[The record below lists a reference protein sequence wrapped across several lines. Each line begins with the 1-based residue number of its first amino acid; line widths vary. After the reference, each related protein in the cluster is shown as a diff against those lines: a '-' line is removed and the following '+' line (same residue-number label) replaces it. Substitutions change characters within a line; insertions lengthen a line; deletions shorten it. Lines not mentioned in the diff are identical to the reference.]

1 MNRRLTVILLLAIAI
16 IASSLWSLRRHTP
29 VEVVEA
35 TRGDV
40 TEIIVATGKLK
51 AVLDSE
57 IGSDVAGVVDQVFIS
72 EGKQVLPGQVLVTL
86 KSDDAVS
93 RLDQAEAQLFT
104 AQQEL
109 LRVSAPALPE
119 EIAKAQAELRQAREV
134 NAAQVKLAQERLL
147 QAQQGG
153 RMEER
158 DRAQANLS
166 QAQIAQAQADADL
179 KRSESLYAKD
189 AIGRVELERA
199 QTRAKDAVAAV
210 RVARESYNLSMA
222 PEDEHDISSAKAQ
235 LEQAEAQYRASENI
249 AQQNLGILR
258 RTPRTELVK
267 ATKAKVSEAIAN
279 VAAAK
284 TDISR
289 RTIRAPFSGVV
300 VKRYTNPGN
309 RIHPANVLM
318 EIADMS
324 DTEILVDTDEN
335 NLGRLKL
342 GQMARVV
349 SPSARELPWDAKLTR
364 IGPAVDSKRGMAPL
378 QLKPVWLPS
387 FCKPNMIVDVS
398 LEVAPLTGGV
408 ILPVSAV
415 LEGTATASVYII
427 QNGRVK
433 RQEINVLSRSPNTMA
448 VSGVSVGTQVV
459 KLATTVA
466 EGQKVQ
472 PLVTKPKESD

>member
-1 MNRRLTVILLLAIAI
+1 MNRRLTALLFLAIII
-16 IASSLWSLRRHTP
+16 IASILFALRRQTP
-29 VEVVEA
+29 VEVVKA

-40 TEIIVATGKLK
+40 IEIIVATGKLK

-86 KSDDAVS
+86 KSDDAIS
-93 RLDQAEAQLFT
+93 RLAQAEAQLFT

-109 LRVSAPALPE
+109 LRVSTPALPE

-134 NAAQVKLAQERLL
+134 NAAQVKVAQERLL
-147 QAQQGG
+147 QAQKGG
-153 RMEER
+153 RKEER

-166 QAQIAQAQADADL
+166 QAEIAQAQADADL

-189 AIGRVELERA
+189 AIGRAELERA

-222 PEDEHDISSAKAQ
+222 PEDEHDISAAKAQ
-235 LEQAEAQYRASENI
+235 LQQAEAQYRASSNI

-289 RTIRAPFSGVV
+289 RTIHAPFGGIV
-300 VKRYTNPGN
+300 VKRNAQPGTS
-309 RIHPANVLM
+309 IQPGTVLIK
-318 EIADMS
+318 IADMS

-335 NLGRLKL
+335 NLGKLKL

-349 SPSARELPWDAKLTR
+349 SPSAKDLSWEAKLTR
-364 IGPAVDSKRGMAPL
+364 IGPAIDSQRGVAPL

-387 FCKPNMIVDVS
+387 FCKPDMTVDVS
-398 LEVAPLTGGV
+398 LEVGRLTGA
-408 ILPVSAV
+408 ITLPASAV
-415 LEGTATASVYII
+415 LEGTTTASVYVIE
-427 QNGRVK
+427 NGRVK
-433 RQEINVLSRSPNTMA
+433 RKEIKVLGRSPNLMA
-448 VSGVSVGTQVV
+448 VSGIAEGTQVV
-459 KLATTVA
+459 KQATTVA
-466 EGQKVQ
+466 EGQKAQ
-472 PLVTKPKESD
+472 PLIAKPTESK